1 MIWTIWALLLITH
14 GAFRRWAKTAAS
26 RHAVMSTLGDTL
38 LVAIALFTLNQ
49 LQGLGATDFVR
60 VGIFFIAF
68 GVTGRQLMTSFLR
81 PASLT
86 RRR

>member
-1 MIWTIWALLLITH
+1 MIWTIWALLLIAH
-14 GAFRRWAKTAAS
+14 GAFRRWAKTAS

-49 LQGLGATDFVR
+49 LQGLGAADFVR

-68 GVTGRQLMTSFLR
+68 GVAGRQLMTSFLR